1 MSRAKCHQYP
11 RAQERAN
18 IPPLGTVGALG
29 SATVCKSAAWATLQ
43 PSCLSGSAFPL
54 KKKRRKN
61 PQKPPTTPPLSAQ
74 SSVPSLLPLKLCHE
88 GVKTQRSL
96 FVGVQPC
103 SISGICAASG
113 APSGPLDLCPLPSSP
128 TLGILGGGSLSPGA
142 AHLAETPVGR
152 SGSLLLIT
160 DLPGTGAWRSSFLTS
175 CSAGSPIVFQG
186 EV

>member
-1 MSRAKCHQYP
+1 M
-11 RAQERAN
+11 
-18 IPPLGTVGALG
+18 
-29 SATVCKSAAWATLQ
+29 LQ
-43 PSCLSGSAFPL
+43 PSRLSGSAFPL
-54 KKKRRKN
+54 KKSRKKT
-61 PQKPPTTPPLSAQ
+61 QKPPTTPPPLSAQ

-128 TLGILGGGSLSPGA
+128 TLGIFGVGSLSPGA

-160 DLPGTGAWRSSFLTS
+160 DLPGTGARWSSFLAS
-175 CSAGSPIVFQG
+175 CGAGSPIVFQG